1 MKVYTHI
8 TVVLTSLLMSAT
20 ASLMAQSV
28 QQMQVV
34 EYMGQESKQPLA
46 GVSVAVVNAP
56 VAISDEA
63 GSIALSFRTLHD
75 GDKVNVRRIEKA
87 GYEVFNK
94 QAVDQWVV
102 SSSSPFRLVL
112 CQSERFREICDQ
124 YMAKASAHYE
134 VQYRRDQER
143 LAQQLKEAQLKESEY
158 QQRLAALEAQYNQ
171 QLDNLDNYVDR
182 FARIDL
188 ETLSEDQRAIVALI
202 QQGRF
207 EEAIA
212 AYEEA
217 DYLSQ
222 YKRENEE
229 LLRAQAAA
237 RQLETVVEQKVR
249 NKEQLYQAIRNQ
261 VNAYA
266 LAGGFDNQN
275 KIRELLK
282 AAVEADT
289 TNVSAAHDYFEY
301 LNLQLLTDEVE
312 AFFPFM
318 LRLYQNS
325 LANRLWIYTYLAST
339 YGRSQQYQ
347 KRTECL
353 NRAREEALP
362 AIQRGEGDS
371 GADENYAGLIF
382 RIAETYALIGEYA
395 KAQQYA
401 DEAEPLL
408 QKIYREREDDMN
420 LYNWVLVRS
429 IQADAMARLDST
441 RYQEA
446 LAVFDQQKAA
456 VRPLLDSEDMM
467 DAYNLILQ
475 RESNLADAMVDA
487 QRCYQIEK
495 ENYELC
501 KRLYAK
507 NPQRHELSFII
518 TILNLTTSC
527 EDFGDWDDQHRL
539 ASEGYELYTRFKER
553 TQQGAPIYEFV
564 VCSNC
569 AISFQHQGNLPQAQ
583 LFARRALDAYQDM
596 DPDIA
601 EGGQKSFINGKKK
614 MEKILETVNNE

>member
-1 MKVYTHI
+1 MKLSKHFVAII
-8 TVVLTSLLMSAT
+8 TTVFVSAT
-20 ASLMAQSV
+20 ASLSAQSV

-34 EYMGQESKQPLA
+34 EYMGQETKRPLA

-56 VAISDEA
+56 AATSDEQ
-63 GSIALSFRTLHD
+63 GALSLHFRTQHD
-75 GDKVNVRRIEKA
+75 GDRVSVRRIEKA

-102 SSSSPFRLVL
+102 SSSAPFRLVL

-134 VQYRRDQER
+134 LQYQRDQQR
-143 LAQQLKEAQLKESEY
+143 LAQQLKKAELKESEY

-202 QQGRF
+202 QEGRF
-207 EEAIA
+207 DEAIA
-212 AYEEA
+212 AYEAA

-325 LANRLWIYTYLAST
+325 LANRLWVYTYLAST

-446 LAVFDQQKAA
+446 LAVFDQLKAA
-456 VRPLLDSEDMM
+456 VRPLLDREDMM
-467 DAYNLILQ
+467 DAYNLLLQ
-475 RESNLADAMVDA
+475 RESNLAYRMEDE

-507 NPQRHELSFII
+507 NPQRHELTLVIAII
-518 TILNLTTSC
+518 NLTTSC
-527 EDFGDWDDQHRL
+527 EAFGDWEDHHRL
-539 ASEGYELYTRFKER
+539 AAEGYELYNRFKER
-553 TQQGAPIYEFV
+553 TQQGAPIYDFV
-564 VCSNC
+564 VFGNC
-569 AISFQHQGNLPQAQ
+569 AISFLQQEDLPQAK
-583 LFARRALDAYQDM
+583 LFARRALHAYQNM
-596 DPDIA
+596 DPDIE
-601 EGGQKSFINGKKK
+601 EGGQKSNVDGMKK
-614 MEKILETVNNE
+614 MEEILQTP

>member
-1 MKVYTHI
+1 MKKYTHI

-63 GSIALSFRTLHD
+63 GAIALSFRTLHD

-143 LAQQLKEAQLKESEY
+143 LAQQLKEAQLKEAEY
-158 QQRLAALEAQYNQ
+158 QQQLAALEAQYNQ

-202 QQGRF
+202 QKGCF

-275 KIRELLK
+275 KIRQLLK
-282 AAVEADT
+282 STLETDT
-289 TNVSAAHDYFEY
+289 TNVHAARAYFEY
-301 LNLQLLTDEVE
+301 LSLELESNE
-312 AFFPFM
+312 AEALYPFM
-318 LRLYQNS
+318 LRLYSDN
-325 LANRLWIYTYLAST
+325 LANRIWVYLQMSTT
-339 YGRSQQYQ
+339 YGRLTDFQQ
-347 KRTECL
+347 RAECL
-353 NRAREEALP
+353 NRAKEEALP
-362 AIQRGEGDS
+362 VIQS
-371 GADENYAGLIF
+371 GKADFEVVANYANLLL
-382 RIAETYALIGEYA
+382 RVAESDAYMGEYTTA
-395 KAQQYA
+395 LQYA

-487 QRCYQIEK
+487 ERCYQIEK

-553 TQQGAPIYEFV
+553 TKQGAPIYEFV